1 MSRHLTRRLGACA
14 NIPPKIQQGHFSTA
28 TARPQS
34 ATARPQSRN
43 VSQQLKDNVAL
54 LQEEDRRLLLP
65 VKASID
71 SYLESL
77 AGARKTLDRL
87 PVALGPER
95 AERVLASSAALEEK
109 LRTLRGHI
117 ADMAVEPYPDFGGKA
132 DDVMWET
139 RVQMLGPRERDDELF
154 DVDVSARNTAE
165 KLAEMLRN
173 LKAERGP
180 AAADAGDAPPEVAK
194 RIAPLPPAS
203 LKMATGAKVKEM
215 EDRSAKFGLGAR
227 KEREARNAA
236 EKAEAKA
243 KVREE
248 AKVKRR
254 EEARPNYDLRQD
266 KGDFTSWKPTPS
278 APAPVKPRDRSP
290 PPPGDKPKGEK
301 APNSDLLSLQARL
314 EKSWRNS

>member
-1 MSRHLTRRLGACA
+1 MNCNVMSRHLTRRLGACA
-14 NIPPKIQQGHFSTA
+14 NIPPKTQQGHFST
-28 TARPQS
+28 

-180 AAADAGDAPPEVAK
+180 AAADADDAPPEVAK

-203 LKMATGAKVKEM
+203 MKMAAGAKVKEM

-236 EKAEAKA
+236 EKAKA
-243 KVREE
+243 KVKAGEE

-254 EEARPNYDLRQD
+254 EEEARPKYGVWQD

-278 APAPVKPRDRSP
+278 APAPQKPRDRSP
-290 PPPGDKPKGEK
+290 PPPGDKSKGEK

>member
-28 TARPQS
+28 TAR
-34 ATARPQSRN
+34 RQSRN